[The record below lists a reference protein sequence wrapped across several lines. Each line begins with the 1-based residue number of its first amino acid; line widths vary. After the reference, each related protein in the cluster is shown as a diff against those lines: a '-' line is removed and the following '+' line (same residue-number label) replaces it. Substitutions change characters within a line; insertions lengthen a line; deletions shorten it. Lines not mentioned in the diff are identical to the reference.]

1 MEHLK
6 SNCPQRIKYQSKY
19 ERELLTFLSFVV
31 TNEFGSET
39 SKVQLLASDNYTF
52 KLLMENGFMT
62 LSRLCCTRIKPS
74 SH

>member
-31 TNEFGSET
+31 TNELESET
-39 SKVQLLASDNYTF
+39 SKVQLFGL
-52 KLLMENGFMT
+52 
-62 LSRLCCTRIKPS
+62 
-74 SH
+74 